1 MVYAL
6 AGECG
11 GGTHHARRR
20 PIEKLRGCVRTRDL
34 HASREAGGPT
44 TLSSLAHSGSVAR
57 PRSRLGLIV
66 AASAIVVGSAIGS
79 ALALRMSPPSAAPR
93 GDSSTDPSAGS
104 PRTGAQAPA
113 PPPAAAASTGTQ
125 AAAVTPGT
133 SSPGSPAADPTAA
146 PATASGAP
154 ASTAATGAPSA
165 AADPPAAAPSTGTQT
180 AAGASGAM
188 PSTGPGAPALPTGVP
203 AAGNPPSATRAAARA
218 VASPAAAPPSAEAH
232 AALVAQI
239 KDALRRF
246 AAWSHAHPGAR
257 CPDAAA
263 LGAALDPWGQPLRI
277 VCSDQPA
284 DQIAGV
290 LSYGPDGEPGTRDD
304 VVSWALGADVT
315 DLARGPRWTARRGM
329 AAAGTGDRHGGGR
342 PGPRTSPGAPPLAG
356 GSPPARP
363 PRPPPAGAGSNDTD
377 GDGIPDRR

>member
-1 MVYAL
+1 MVCAL

-11 GGTHHARRR
+11 GGTHHARRL
-20 PIEKLRGCVRTRDL
+20 PIEKLRGPVTTRDL
-34 HASREAGGPT
+34 RAASREPSGPT

-66 AASAIVVGSAIGS
+66 GASAIVVGSAIGS
-79 ALALRMSPPSAAPR
+79 ALALRMAAAR
-93 GDSSTDPSAGS
+93 GDASTETSAGS

-113 PPPAAAASTGTQ
+113 PPAAAPSTGTQ
-125 AAAVTPGT
+125 AAAVPPGT
-133 SSPGSPAADPTAA
+133 SSPGSPAAAPTAA
-146 PATASGAP
+146 PAAASGTP
-154 ASTAATGAPSA
+154 AATAATGAPSPAANPSA
-165 AADPPAAAPSTGTQT
+165 AAAVPT
-180 AAGASGAM
+180 AA
-188 PSTGPGAPALPTGVP
+188 
-203 AAGNPPSATRAAARA
+203 
-218 VASPAAAPPSAEAH
+218 ASPAVAPPSAEAH

-246 AAWSHAHPGAR
+246 VAWSHAHPGAR

-284 DQIAGV
+284 DQVAGL

-304 VVSWALGADVT
+304 VVSWALGAEVT
-315 DLARGPRWTARRGM
+315 ELARGPRWSASRGM
-329 AAAGTGDRHGGGR
+329 TAAGTGGRHGGGR
-342 PGPRTSPGAPPLAG
+342 PGPRTDPGVPPLAG
-356 GSPPARP
+356 SSPPAKP

>member
-1 MVYAL
+1 M
-6 AGECG
+6 
-11 GGTHHARRR
+11 
-20 PIEKLRGCVRTRDL
+20 TRDL
-34 HASREAGGPT
+34 HASREASGPT

-57 PRSRLGLIV
+57 SRSRLGLIV
-66 AASAIVVGSAIGS
+66 GASAIVVGGAIGS
-79 ALALRMSPPSAAPR
+79 ALALRMAPASAATHE
-93 GDSSTDPSAGS
+93 GSSTGTSAGP
-104 PRTGAQAPA
+104 PRTGAQAP
-113 PPPAAAASTGTQ
+113 S
-125 AAAVTPGT
+125 
-133 SSPGSPAADPTAA
+133 
-146 PATASGAP
+146 
-154 ASTAATGAPSA
+154 
-165 AADPPAAAPSTGTQT
+165 PPAAAPSAGTQTAAVSPGATPSIGTQTVAVAPGATHSTGTQT
-180 AAGASGAM
+180 AAVAPGVT
-188 PSTGPGAPALPTGVP
+188 PSTGPGAPASSSRAP
-203 AAGNPPSATRAAARA
+203 AARNPPSVPTAGTGA
-218 VASPAAAPPSAEAH
+218 VASPAAAPPSAEAN

-246 AAWSHAHPGAR
+246 VAWSHAHPGAR

-315 DLARGPRWTARRGM
+315 DLARGPRWSASHGM
-329 AAAGTGDRHGGGR
+329 AAAGTGGRHGGGR
-342 PGPRTSPGAPPLAG
+342 PGPRTSPSVPPLAG
-356 GSPPARP
+356 GSSPAAP